1 MASQMTPYW
10 IRKTMNGGG
19 CEMPGRSFVRIN
31 PHTSAPSMTP
41 AATWKLVGQ
50 SRSQRYDVI
59 NWFIATQYY
68 LYSWTE

>member
-1 MASQMTPYW
+1 
-10 IRKTMNGGG
+10 MNGGG

-59 NWFIATQYY
+59 NW
-68 LYSWTE
+68 